1 MNKNIPHIICQ
12 WLLVISFS
20 AIILLPG
27 LKMVFSERVDLSFT
41 EKRILSKFPQAPQ
54 SLAQLQSFFNKVSI
68 YLDDHFGFRDFFI
81 YRYQREVRKRFGIT
95 GSQTIV
101 YQGTDSWLYLSDSK
115 ILSDYAGKYP
125 LSRSDMQIWKEKYQ
139 QKKRWLAQR
148 DIEYLL
154 IAAPN
159 KQSVYPEYL
168 MQQWQQNHRPGR
180 LAQLRHA
187 FPEITKRELLNLD
200 ESLQKVKNSGQL
212 FYKSDTHWTPYGAY
226 QAYLFI
232 AAKTEALFPDEIFR
246 RDFSFTTPQAQVCAP
261 NEKQRC
267 GDLAEMLLDF
277 APITEQLKILKPY
290 RAYATPVPPT
300 YTFSN
305 LPKEI
310 KEYPTLVR
318 RCSGKKLKALIFR
331 DSFFNAIE
339 PFLSENFNEAVYIWK
354 PYDQKNVEEILNYFR
369 PDIVIEERVER
380 DFFKEHL

>member
-1 MNKNIPHIICQ
+1 MDRNKPRIIRQ

-27 LKMVFSERVDLSFT
+27 LKMIFSERVDLSFT
-41 EKRILSKFPQAPQ
+41 EKRILSKFPQAPR
-54 SLAQLQSFFNKVSI
+54 SPAQLQPFFSSI
-68 YLDDHFGFRDFFI
+68 STYLDDHFGFRDFFI

-101 YQGTDSWLYLSDSK
+101 YQGTESWLYLGDRK
-115 ILSDYAGKYP
+115 ILLDYAGKYP
-125 LSRSDMQIWKEKYQ
+125 LSKSDLLTWKERYQ
-139 QKKRWLAQR
+139 QKKGWLAR
-148 DIEYLL
+148 RGIKYLL

-168 MQQWQQNHRPGR
+168 MREWQQNHRPGR
-180 LAQLRHA
+180 LAQLRNA
-187 FPEITKRELLNLD
+187 FPEIAARELLDLD

-226 QAYLFI
+226 LAYLFI

-246 RDFSFTTPQAQVCAP
+246 RDFSFTTPQPQICAP
-261 NEKQRC
+261 HEKQRC
-267 GDLAEMLLDF
+267 GDLARMLLDF
-277 APITEQLKILKPY
+277 APITEQLKSLKPY
-290 RAYATPVPPT
+290 RAYAIPVPST
-300 YTFSN
+300 YPLSD

-310 KEYPTLVR
+310 KEKPTLVR
-318 RCSGKKLKALIFR
+318 RCPAKRLKALIFR